1 MIFFNESVLVA
12 DILNEAYTVLN
23 RTYKNRKIFYSKA
36 SHYALASVKSKL
48 QLIKLII
55 EESSL
60 TNFRNTSLDEMSRS
74 LLDFSL
80 FYYRL
85 KQIFP
90 SNKKWHIQ
98 IYRHKN
104 WDEATSSEFQ
114 VFSNSSRS
122 LFPDTIEDFNHI
134 DNLIIQ
140 NQFMLFKL
148 IEDDNVKWKVLSWNY
163 YIRPDTKLRE
173 YFC

>member
-90 SNKKWHIQ
+90 SN
-98 IYRHKN
+98 
-104 WDEATSSEFQ
+104 
-114 VFSNSSRS
+114 
-122 LFPDTIEDFNHI
+122 
-134 DNLIIQ
+134 
-140 NQFMLFKL
+140 
-148 IEDDNVKWKVLSWNY
+148 
-163 YIRPDTKLRE
+163 
-173 YFC
+173 